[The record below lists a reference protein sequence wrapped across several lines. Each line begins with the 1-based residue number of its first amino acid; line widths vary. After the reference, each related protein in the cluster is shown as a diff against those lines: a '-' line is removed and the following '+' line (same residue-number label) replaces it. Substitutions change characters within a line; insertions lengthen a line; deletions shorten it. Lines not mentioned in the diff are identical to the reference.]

1 MRLSITNTN
10 KKPKIQWTDIILI
23 ISIILILWQGLS
35 MLYPPLILPSPA
47 LTFKSFLDILHG
59 DNLLLNIGVTLHRLI
74 VGLMGALLIGSI
86 IGFFIGINKRI
97 KRVLEPLIY
106 ILQSIPP
113 ILFMTLAM
121 IWFGL
126 DGQATIFIV
135 FIVSLPI
142 MAISIKEGF
151 DNIDMKLIE
160 MGKIFQFS
168 RFKIVKE
175 IIIPSLK
182 TYFKS
187 GLIILIGL
195 GWKLVI
201 MGEVL
206 SSGTGLGS
214 QITEGRLNLETN
226 KVFAWSIIVIV
237 LCYLSQKIIDYGYKL
252 MDYKGKM
259 I

>member
-10 KKPKIQWTDIILI
+10 KKPKIQWTDIIFI

-47 LTFKSFLDILHG
+47 LTFKSLLDIMHG

-74 VGLMGALLIGSI
+74 VGLMGALLVGSI

-168 RFKIVKE
+168 RFKIIKE

-259 I
+259 T

>member
-1 MRLSITNTN
+1 MKLSITKNN
-10 KKPKIQWTDIILI
+10 KSHKIRYKDITLTIVIILV
-23 ISIILILWQGLS
+23 LWQGLS
-35 MLYPPLILPSPA
+35 RLYPPLILPGPA
-47 LTFKSFLDILHG
+47 LTFGSLWDIIKGGSFFLE
-59 DNLLLNIGVTLHRLI
+59 IGVTLHRLFM
-74 VGLMGALLIGSI
+74 GLFGALLAGSVL
-86 IGFFIGINKRI
+86 GFLIGINEKI
-97 KRVLEPLIY
+97 KRVVEPLIY

-151 DNIDMKLIE
+151 DNIDMKLVQ

-168 RFKIVKE
+168 KYKIVKV

-187 GLIILIGL
+187 GFIILIGL

-226 KVFAWSIIVIV
+226 KVFAWSMVVII

-259 I
+259 T

>member
-1 MRLSITNTN
+1 
-10 KKPKIQWTDIILI
+10 
-23 ISIILILWQGLS
+23 
-35 MLYPPLILPSPA
+35 MLYPPLILPSPS
-47 LTFKSFLDILHG
+47 LTFKSLWNIMHG
-59 DNLLLNIGVTLHRLI
+59 DNFLLNIGVTLHRLI
-74 VGLMGALLIGSI
+74 IGLIGALLIGSI
-86 IGFFIGINKRI
+86 IGFFIGINKRV
-97 KRVLEPLIY
+97 KRVLEPYIY
-106 ILQSIPP
+106 ILQSVPP

-126 DGQATIFIV
+126 DGQATIFII

-151 DNIDMKLIE
+151 DNMDMKLIE
-160 MGKIFQFS
+160 MGRIFQFS
-168 RFKIVKE
+168 RFKIIKE

-226 KVFAWSIIVIV
+226 KVFAWSIVVIV
-237 LCYLSQKIIDYGYKL
+237 LCFLSQKIIDYGYKL

-259 I
+259 T